1 MDEDESHRSR
11 RRFLQL
17 TGTASLVGIAGCLG
31 KAEHDPSAD
40 RAEGEWCLDELDE
53 PVRESER
60 TAESIDGVVRNPG
73 ELISKEDAGYKCGA
87 MGAQLCANCHFFI
100 PSKGNDMIGACALV
114 AGRIR
119 SQDWCARYQPT
130 ERLPARDY
138 LPERPPLEFGTD
150 S

>member
-1 MDEDESHRSR
+1 MDEDESHRTR

-17 TGTASLVGIAGCLG
+17 TGSASLVGIAGCLG
-31 KAEHDPSAD
+31 QAEHAA
-40 RAEGEWCLDELDE
+40 REEREEGWCLEELDE
-53 PVRESER
+53 SVRESER
-60 TAESIDGVVRNPG
+60 TAESIDGVVRNPD

-114 AGRIR
+114 GGRIR
-119 SQDWCARYQPT
+119 SQDWCARYQPSD
-130 ERLPARDY
+130 RLPAREY
-138 LPERPPLEFGTD
+138 LPERPPMEFGPE